1 MRIALFKD
9 SRVSFLQKLS
19 EADISFEE
27 LRPMSG
33 SIMASATY
41 VAVAQTAA
49 VASAVA
55 AVLVTWLKARASRRV
70 ILTLKDKQII
80 QLDGYSVEEV
90 KELLNMT
97 EVATVIY
104 TKPIDNESN
113 QSLQPTASDGG

>member
-1 MRIALFKD
+1 M
-9 SRVSFLQKLS
+9 
-19 EADISFEE
+19 
-27 LRPMSG
+27 PG

-97 EVATVIY
+97 EVATVID

-113 QSLQPTASDGG
+113 QSL

>member
-9 SRVSFLQKLS
+9 SRVSFLQNLS

-27 LRPMSG
+27 LRPMPG
-33 SIMASATY
+33 NIMASATY

-97 EVATVIY
+97 EVATVID

>member
-9 SRVSFLQKLS
+9 SRVSFLQDLS

-27 LRPMSG
+27 LRPMPG

-97 EVATVIY
+97 EVATVID

-113 QSLQPTASDGG
+113 QSL